1 MAEKVVSPPITP
13 KDAQVSYESEQ
24 VPLPDMSEAELVS
37 FGNDRVDDKPEVE
50 SPIHIPKVNTV
61 RPEFVQVNPFGYP
74 TIATTN
80 YNTPKTIG
88 HNFWLHEF
96 QLNKLAKIGELIRG
110 ARKAG
115 SVSDSGNRV
124 KVICGGDGV
133 DFYDTFR
140 VLYSPAILGVP
151 EFEVDTLVSALRI
164 ASAYDY
170 ADLRKTLQST
180 SSKNTPFLLL
190 IKQSSRTIFF
200 SRIGRSRPSLNSVI
214 ALNL

>member
-24 VPLPDMSEAELVS
+24 VPSPDMSEAELVS

-61 RPEFVQVNPFGYP
+61 RPEFVQ
-74 TIATTN
+74 
-80 YNTPKTIG
+80 TIG

-124 KVICGGDGV
+124 KVICGGDSV
-133 DFYDTFR
+133 DFYNTFR
-140 VLYSPAILGVP
+140 VLYSP
-151 EFEVDTLVSALRI
+151 
-164 ASAYDY
+164 
-170 ADLRKTLQST
+170 
-180 SSKNTPFLLL
+180 
-190 IKQSSRTIFF
+190 
-200 SRIGRSRPSLNSVI
+200 
-214 ALNL
+214 